1 MKNTKVE
8 SPISR
13 LREFAKPHRASFIGS
28 VLLAIIGVAS
38 GMIPYFAVANMVVK
52 LIGGEKNI
60 SYYGFWCVLAAAG
73 FILKTIFMNLST
85 TVSHTAT
92 YATLEEIRLRLVS
105 KLSRVPM
112 GYIIETPSGKLK
124 SIIVDQVESIE
135 STLAHL
141 IPEMTSNLLV
151 PIAIVVY
158 MFILD
163 WRMALVS
170 FITLPIG
177 FLCYKGMAK
186 DYEKRFSGFVG
197 ASKKMNTTVIEYVN
211 GIEVIKAFNQS
222 ANSYEKY
229 TDAVTGN
236 ANYAVNWMKDC
247 QIFMSM
253 CFTVWPAVLVSVLPF
268 GCYFCMKGSLTIPV
282 FITIVI
288 LSLGIVEPILSAI
301 SFTDRIGQIGTV
313 VGDVSKV
320 LDAPELEKP
329 TKEKKLKDLT
339 IELKDVKFSYDK
351 ESQILNGVNLK
362 INPGTVTGF
371 VGPSG
376 SGKSTITKLIAGFW
390 DVTEGSISIGNINIK
405 EIPQKQLMEQ
415 IAYVSQDNYLFD
427 DTIRENIRMGKTT
440 ATNEE
445 IEAAAKAS
453 GCHEFIMKL
462 EKGYN
467 TVVGGAGGHLSGGE
481 RQRIAIARA
490 MLKDAPIV
498 ILDEATAYTDPEN
511 EAIIQESVGKLVA
524 NKTLIVIAHRL
535 STVIDSDKLVV
546 VKNGKIVAEG
556 THKQLLADCKL
567 YRSMWE
573 AHVDAKDE
581 A

>member
-1 MKNTKVE
+1 M
-8 SPISR
+8 
-13 LREFAKPHRASFIGS
+13 
-28 VLLAIIGVAS
+28 LLAIIGVAS

-253 CFTVWPAVLVSVLPF
+253 CFTIWPAVLVSVLPF

-320 LDAPELEKP
+320 LDAPELERP

-453 GCHEFIMKL
+453 GCHESL
-462 EKGYN
+462 
-467 TVVGGAGGHLSGGE
+467 
-481 RQRIAIARA
+481 
-490 MLKDAPIV
+490 
-498 ILDEATAYTDPEN
+498 
-511 EAIIQESVGKLVA
+511 
-524 NKTLIVIAHRL
+524 
-535 STVIDSDKLVV
+535 
-546 VKNGKIVAEG
+546 
-556 THKQLLADCKL
+556 
-567 YRSMWE
+567 
-573 AHVDAKDE
+573 
-581 A
+581 

>member
-1 MKNTKVE
+1 MENTKVE

-38 GMIPYFAVANMVVK
+38 GMIPYFAAANMVVK

-60 SYYGFWCVLAAAG
+60 SYYGFWCVLAAVG

-186 DYEKRFSGFVG
+186 DYEERFSGFVA

-229 TDAVTGN
+229 TDSVTGN

-247 QIFMSM
+247 QVFMSM

-320 LDAPELEKP
+320 LDAPELERP
-329 TKEKKLKDLT
+329 TKEKNLKDLT

-351 ESQILNGVNLK
+351 ESQILNGVNIR
-362 INPGTVTGF
+362 INPGTVTAF

-427 DTIRENIRMGKTT
+427 DTISENIRMGKTT

-490 MLKDAPIV
+490 MVKDAPIV

-546 VKNGKIVAEG
+546 VKKGKIVAEG
-556 THKQLLADCKL
+556 THKQLLSDCEL

-573 AHVDAKDE
+573 AHIDGRDE

>member
-268 GCYFCMKGSLTIPV
+268 GCYFV
-282 FITIVI
+282 
-288 LSLGIVEPILSAI
+288 
-301 SFTDRIGQIGTV
+301 
-313 VGDVSKV
+313 
-320 LDAPELEKP
+320 
-329 TKEKKLKDLT
+329 
-339 IELKDVKFSYDK
+339 
-351 ESQILNGVNLK
+351 
-362 INPGTVTGF
+362 
-371 VGPSG
+371 
-376 SGKSTITKLIAGFW
+376 
-390 DVTEGSISIGNINIK
+390 
-405 EIPQKQLMEQ
+405 
-415 IAYVSQDNYLFD
+415 
-427 DTIRENIRMGKTT
+427 
-440 ATNEE
+440 
-445 IEAAAKAS
+445 
-453 GCHEFIMKL
+453 
-462 EKGYN
+462 
-467 TVVGGAGGHLSGGE
+467 
-481 RQRIAIARA
+481 
-490 MLKDAPIV
+490 
-498 ILDEATAYTDPEN
+498 
-511 EAIIQESVGKLVA
+511 
-524 NKTLIVIAHRL
+524 
-535 STVIDSDKLVV
+535 
-546 VKNGKIVAEG
+546 
-556 THKQLLADCKL
+556 
-567 YRSMWE
+567 
-573 AHVDAKDE
+573 
-581 A
+581 

>member
-1 MKNTKVE
+1 
-8 SPISR
+8 
-13 LREFAKPHRASFIGS
+13 
-28 VLLAIIGVAS
+28 
-38 GMIPYFAVANMVVK
+38 
-52 LIGGEKNI
+52 
-60 SYYGFWCVLAAAG
+60 
-73 FILKTIFMNLST
+73 
-85 TVSHTAT
+85 
-92 YATLEEIRLRLVS
+92 
-105 KLSRVPM
+105 
-112 GYIIETPSGKLK
+112 
-124 SIIVDQVESIE
+124 
-135 STLAHL
+135 
-141 IPEMTSNLLV
+141 
-151 PIAIVVY
+151 
-158 MFILD
+158 
-163 WRMALVS
+163 
-170 FITLPIG
+170 
-177 FLCYKGMAK
+177 
-186 DYEKRFSGFVG
+186 
-197 ASKKMNTTVIEYVN
+197 MNTTVIEYVN

-247 QIFMSM
+247 QVFMSM

-268 GCYFCMKGSLTIPV
+268 GCYFCMNGSLTIPV

-320 LDAPELEKP
+320 LDAPELERP
-329 TKEKKLKDLT
+329 NKEKNLKDLT

-351 ESQILNGVNLK
+351 ESQILNGVNLR
-362 INPGTVTGF
+362 INPGTVTAF

-511 EAIIQESVGKLVA
+511 EAIIQESVGKLVV

>member
-320 LDAPELEKP
+320 LDAPELERP

-467 TVVGGAGGHLSGGE
+467 TVVGGAGGHISGGE

>member
-1 MKNTKVE
+1 MENTKVE

-320 LDAPELEKP
+320 LDAPELERP

-351 ESQILNGVNLK
+351 ESQILNGVNLR
-362 INPGTVTGF
+362 INPGTVTAF

>member
-320 LDAPELEKP
+320 LDAPELERP

-567 YRSMWE
+567 YRSMLE